1 MNKYLAQTIINNGG
15 RLYPLAVLTLPG
27 DGSHSIEPFVE
38 ETAATAYIDGTLVIG
53 STIPAG
59 FRRVRR
65 CSGYPEVWVCKKDD
79 SNYSADAPM

>member
-1 MNKYLAQTIINNGG
+1 MNKYLAQTIIDNGG
-15 RLYPLAVLTLPG
+15 RLHPLAVLTLPG

-59 FRRVRR
+59 FRRVRAAADTPR
-65 CSGYPEVWVCKKDD
+65 YWVCKKDD
-79 SNYSADAPM
+79 TANS